1 MRIPAMVSSFYFL
14 LIYYKLN
21 KKGGKHMKFEFGE
34 TKEPREVYDEWR
46 KIPGF
51 SSYDI
56 GRNTKYV
63 RSHKH
68 YKSDSHHIMKQ
79 SIASLEKNPSIQL
92 TDDAGMSRLVSR
104 DELYDLAFNS
114 EEYEERGQYEVYFG
128 GMMKPNRYMKAAVQ
142 PVGTGH
148 YDRENIKYGPDDQ
161 IIRYPVSYNPEDKFF
176 TLNFS
181 NSRDPIMVK
190 PFTYDYSLNK

>member
-1 MRIPAMVSSFYFL
+1 MY
-14 LIYYKLN
+14 
-21 KKGGKHMKFEFGE
+21 GK
-34 TKEPREVYDEWR
+34 TKEPEVYDEWY

-56 GRNTKYV
+56 GKNTKYV

-79 SIASLEKNPSIQL
+79 SKRPLDENPSIQL

-114 EEYEERGQYEVYFG
+114 EGSEERGQYEVYFG
-128 GMMKPNRYMKAAVQ
+128 GMVKPNRYMKAAVQ
-142 PVGTGH
+142 PVYTGK
-148 YDRENIKYGPDDQ
+148 YDRENIKYGPDEL
-161 IIRYPVSYNPEDKFF
+161 ILRYPVSWDVNDKFY

-181 NSRDPIMVK
+181 NPESPIMIK
-190 PFTYDYSLNK
+190 PFTYDYSKNN